1 MWVSWQYCIACWRT
15 GLQASTWFWDVTAE
29 FLLDNGRS

>member
-1 MWVSWQYCIACWRT
+1 VGILAVLHRLLADRVA
-15 GLQASTWFWDVTAE
+15 GIHVVLQDVTAE